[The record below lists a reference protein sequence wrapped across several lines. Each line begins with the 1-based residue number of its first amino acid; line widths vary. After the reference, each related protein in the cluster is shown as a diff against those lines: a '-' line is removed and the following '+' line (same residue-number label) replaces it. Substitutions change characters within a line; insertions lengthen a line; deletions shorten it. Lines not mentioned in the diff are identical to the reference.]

1 MGGFLSKIFGSLFGG
16 DDPEAQKKRILKQIA
31 KNLSK
36 TRYKFYKIGSDQVLP
51 AYGKFFFD
59 LYKII
64 SPVQLSFQQQM
75 NPAVYKNMVIDYS
88 LSDEQKI
95 AIEELNEESIMA
107 MSKSMPFEA
116 LKQKIKQ
123 NIDLITS
130 DFDMDKIARIDGLYN
145 KLVQFKAFCLYDYYF
160 MLKKFD
166 SSIREGDFSHT
177 PKFEPIDAAYISEDL
192 KDFLSV
198 LYVMP
203 LEDSWADLWEM
214 FKAVKGNEPVKAGQW
229 AKICSRLNSMKV
241 ENVFDMMIQ
250 LISKNPDYHT
260 DVEYKNESI
269 VESFIDKI
277 KKQAQSAIAKLEAD
291 QKNSKVSSILQ
302 QIFGTTEVVSL
313 KNYTEAGSAIF
324 ERKALGSYQYAKPLN
339 YLKAFLVEYVKR
351 VIREYNDLVTIR
363 GKWTNQAL
371 STQMSD
377 DYNVLLEASDEI
389 AAYDEKLCEDQEL
402 GVKIK
407 TLLPQTD
414 RNRDAAN
421 IIRTTLKDSNEFAKL
436 EIVKCSKAL
445 ISYAKSVKSLLE
457 DYQKP
462 HPELLMNWKELERFS
477 DQPMAKLGVEIYKKI
492 YLIASLMQNFLQ

>member
-1 MGGFLSKIFGSLFGG
+1 MGGFFSNLFGSLFGG
-16 DDPEAQKKRILKQIA
+16 NDPESQKKRVLKQIS

-36 TRYKFYKIGSDQVLP
+36 TRYKFYKIGNDQILP
-51 AYGKFFFD
+51 SFGKFFYD

-75 NPAVYKNMVIDYS
+75 NPAVYKNMVVDYS
-88 LSDEQKI
+88 LSEQQKV
-95 AIEELNEESIMA
+95 AIEELTEESIMA
-107 MSKSMPFEA
+107 MSKSMPFDE

-130 DFDMDKIARIDGLYN
+130 DFDMEKITKIDNLYN
-145 KLVQFKAFCLYDYYF
+145 KLIQFKSFCLYDYYF

-166 SSIREGDFSHT
+166 STIKEGDFSHS
-177 PKFEPIDAAYISEDL
+177 PKFEPIDAAYIAEDL

-198 LYVMP
+198 LYVLP
-203 LEDSWADLWEM
+203 LEENWADLWDL
-214 FKAVKGNEPVKAGQW
+214 FKTVKGNEPIKTGQW
-229 AKICSRLNSMKV
+229 AKICSRLASMKA

-260 DVEYKNESI
+260 DVEAKHESI
-269 VESFIDKI
+269 VESFIDKV

-302 QIFGTTEVVSL
+302 QIFGSTEVIAL
-313 KNYTEAGSAIF
+313 KNYTETGSAIF
-324 ERKALGSYQYAKPLN
+324 ERKSLGSYQYAKPLN
-339 YLKAFLVEYVKR
+339 YLKAFLVEYGKR
-351 VIREYNDLVTIR
+351 IIREYNDLVTIR

-371 STQMSD
+371 SSQMSE
-377 DYNVLLEASDEI
+377 DYNILLEASDEI
-389 AAYDEKLCEDQEL
+389 AAYDEKLGEDQDL
-402 GVKIK
+402 GMKIK

-414 RNRDAAN
+414 RNKDAAN
-421 IIRTTLKDSNEFAKL
+421 IIRTTLKDSNEFAKI

-462 HPELLMNWKELERFS
+462 HPELLMNWKELERFT
-477 DQPMAKLGVEIYKKI
+477 DQPISKLGVEIYKKI